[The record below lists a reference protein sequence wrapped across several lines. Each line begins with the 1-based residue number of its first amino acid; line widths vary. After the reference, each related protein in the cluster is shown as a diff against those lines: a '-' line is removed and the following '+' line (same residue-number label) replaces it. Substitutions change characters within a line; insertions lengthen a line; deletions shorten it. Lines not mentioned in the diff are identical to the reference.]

1 VSETGWRLSPFLRAS
16 VGLHAAGAAA
26 LVFAPERWPL
36 IVGGL
41 LLDHAVIGAG
51 VVWPRSTFLGPNL
64 TRLPAAS
71 GEVALTFDDGPHPE
85 VTPAVLD
92 LLDRRGAR
100 ATFFC
105 IGRKV
110 AAHPDL
116 AAEIHRRGH
125 RIENHTYSH
134 PNAFGLYGSL
144 AMEREIRAAQD
155 AIAAATGRAPRL
167 FRAPVGIR
175 NPWLDRVLA
184 RNGLRLVSWTRRGL
198 DTVGTDVARI
208 SRRLLAGLAAGDILL
223 LHDGSSARDGA
234 GRAVALD
241 ALDVVLDGLA
251 AAGLRSVT
259 LDGVT
264 ALGAR

>member
-1 VSETGWRLSPFLRAS
+1 VSDTGWRLSPFLRAS

-26 LVFAPERWPL
+26 LVLAPERWPL
-36 IVGGL
+36 VVGGL

-51 VVWPRSTFLGPNL
+51 VLWPRSTFLGPNV
-64 TRLPAAS
+64 TRLPAAG

-85 VTPAVLD
+85 VTPAILD
-92 LLDRRGAR
+92 LLETKGAR

-125 RIENHTYSH
+125 RVENHTFSH
-134 PNAFGLYGSL
+134 PNAFGFYGPA
-144 AMEREIRAAQD
+144 AMEREIRSAQE
-155 AIAAATGRAPRL
+155 AIGAATGRAPRL

-175 NPWLDRVLA
+175 NPWLDRVLS
-184 RNGLRLVSWTRRGL
+184 RTGLRLVSWTRRGL
-198 DTVGTDVARI
+198 DTVGTDVGRI
-208 SRRLLAGLAAGDILL
+208 SNRLLAGLAAGDILL
-223 LHDGSSARDGA
+223 LHDGSCARDKA

-241 ALDVVLDGLA
+241 ALDRVLEGLA
-251 AAGLRSVT
+251 AAGLRSVP
-259 LDGVT
+259 VECE
-264 ALGAR
+264 R

>member
-1 VSETGWRLSPFLRAS
+1 MSETGWRLSPFLRAS

-51 VVWPRSTFLGPNL
+51 VVWPRSTLLGPNL
-64 TRLPAAS
+64 TRLPGA
-71 GEVALTFDDGPHPE
+71 GREVALTFDDGPHPE

-92 LLDRRGAR
+92 RLDRRGAR

-110 AAHPDL
+110 AAHPEL

-134 PNAFGLYGSL
+134 PNAFGLYGSS

-184 RNGLRLVSWTRRGL
+184 RTGLRLVSWTRRGL
-198 DTVGTDVARI
+198 DTVGTDVERI
-208 SRRLLAGLAAGDILL
+208 SGRLLGGLAAGDILL
-223 LHDGSSARDGA
+223 LHDGSSARDGG

-241 ALDVVLDGLA
+241 ALDLVLDGLA

-259 LDGVT
+259 LDGGT
-264 ALGAR
+264 ADGA